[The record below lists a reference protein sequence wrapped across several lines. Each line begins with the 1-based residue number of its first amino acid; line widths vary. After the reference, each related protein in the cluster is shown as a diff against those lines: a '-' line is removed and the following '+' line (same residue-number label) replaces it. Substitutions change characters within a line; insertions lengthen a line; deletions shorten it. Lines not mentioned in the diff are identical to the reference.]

1 MAGVFRG
8 IFHGCVA
15 TASFMYQYVQWE
27 GQISACT
34 RLRCDLALSP
44 DALALSADCT
54 LTAITSFSYP
64 SRMIRSF
71 HN

>member
-1 MAGVFRG
+1 MAGIFRSIFRG
-8 IFHGCVA
+8 RVA
-15 TASFMYQYVQWE
+15 AASFMSQYVQWE

-34 RLRCDLALSP
+34 RLRYDLALSP
-44 DALALSADCT
+44 DALALSAACT

-64 SRMIRSF
+64 SRMIRSL